1 MPTHPNKIPIPI
13 KKWVYSIMSTHQ
25 ILIFSYPLKTKKK
38 KKKIESKFI
47 HQFPKLHTMQSSINH
62 QHCLNLTISN
72 NSTIQKF
79 LKNQHDHTMISIQ
92 IIQYPKIPTRAN
104 NNKTTMPHHKVLNQT
119 RNQQIYQPKKK
130 EKKRMRSPWNLF
142 WVSVEHGCL
151 GLEGVPLHHGFCK
164 DAQKLKDLKKYLKGW

>member
-1 MPTHPNKIPIPI
+1 MKNNAYTSQQNSHTHQKMSLLNHVYTSNSHIFIPIEN
-13 KKWVYSIMSTHQ
+13 Q
-25 ILIFSYPLKTKKK
+25 KK

-130 EKKRMRSPWNLF
+130 EKKRMRSP
-142 WVSVEHGCL
+142 
-151 GLEGVPLHHGFCK
+151 
-164 DAQKLKDLKKYLKGW
+164 